1 MIIINK
7 KGMTPYQASNIKMSK
22 GLEITNLEKMRV
34 KRNLSQKELS
44 NLSGLSLRRIQ
55 SYEQRTR
62 NVDGSS
68 LATLLNLCIALK
80 CNIENIIEDESNQ
93 EKLNIILNAD
103 FPDEELIS
111 QENDFESQ
119 KELYFKIFVN
129 DSYTKD
135 QKDGLDYLLKK
146 VSVLWKKALKLRFEK
161 EMTYE
166 QIGDE
171 LEISKARVSQ
181 IIDKALRRL
190 EEIES
195 SDYVVYGL
203 NTCMAMEEEQRKNR
217 SIDDISIS
225 ELNLG
230 GRAYN
235 CLMRSGLD
243 TIGKIIHIKRDE
255 LLIIKHM
262 NESSADE
269 VLLKLNKF
277 KENI

>member
-1 MIIINK
+1 MVIIYK
-7 KGMTPYQASNIKMSK
+7 KGMTPYQASNIKVSK
-22 GLEITNLEKMRV
+22 GLGITNLEKMRV

-62 NVDGSS
+62 NVDGSCI
-68 LATLLNLCIALK
+68 ATLLNLCIALK
-80 CNIENIIEDESNQ
+80 CNIEDIIEEEANID
-93 EKLNIILNAD
+93 KLKQVINAEYPNND
-103 FPDEELIS
+103 LFSHENRYEE
-111 QENDFESQ
+111 Q
-119 KELYFKIFVN
+119 KELYLKLFVN
-129 DSYTKD
+129 GNFTKD
-135 QKDGLDYLLKK
+135 QKDGLDFLMKK

-243 TIGKIIHIKRDE
+243 TIGKIIKIKRDE

-269 VLLKLNKF
+269 VLSKLNEF